1 MFFYKNIQMVE
12 KITDLN
18 LTFVT
23 PIWTSIIPKHREI
36 NEKMFIY
43 IKSLQKKDQS
53 GIKRSN
59 LLGWHSKDFDLELGQ
74 SRFFINSIS
83 PQLNSVLTDMGWDIK
98 KQEVK
103 ITGMWAVINKKN
115 SSNAMHIHSNNY
127 ISAAYYVKAP
137 KNCGDIVFY
146 DPRFAATY
154 RYPKISKTN
163 KLNSNIVSFQPK
175 EGMLVLFPS
184 YLQHSVSVNKTDKE
198 RIVISFNINLI

>member
-1 MFFYKNIQMVE
+1 MKE
-12 KITDLN
+12 KTTELK
-18 LTFVT
+18 LTFAT
-23 PIWTSIIPKHREI
+23 PIWTSIIPRHKGV
-36 NEKMFIY
+36 NEKMFTY
-43 IKSLQKKDQS
+43 IKSLQKKDQA
-53 GIKRSN
+53 GINRSN
-59 LLGWHSKDFDLELGQ
+59 FLGWHSKNFDLELEQ
-74 SRFFINSIS
+74 PRFFVNSIS

-127 ISAAYYVKAP
+127 ISSAYYVKAP
-137 KNCGDIVFY
+137 KNCGNIVFY

-154 RYPKISKTN
+154 RYPKISRTN

-184 YLQHSVSVNKTDKE
+184 YLQHSVNLNKSNKE
-198 RIVISFNINLI
+198 RVVISFNINLI

>member
-1 MFFYKNIQMVE
+1 MTE
-12 KITDLN
+12 LN
-18 LTFVT
+18 LTFAT
-23 PIWTSIIPKHREI
+23 PVWTSIIRKHEEI
-36 NEKMFIY
+36 NDTMFKY
-43 IKSLQKKDQS
+43 IKSLQKKDSS
-53 GIKRSN
+53 GVNRSN
-59 LLGWHSKDFDLELGQ
+59 LLGWHSGNFDLDLEQ
-74 SRFFINSIS
+74 PRFFVNSIS
-83 PQLNSVLTDMGWDIK
+83 AQLNSVFTDMGWDLK
-98 KQEVK
+98 NQKVK

-115 SSNAMHIHSNNY
+115 ASNSMHIHSNNY

-184 YLQHSVSVNKTDKE
+184 YLQHSVNLNKTNEE
-198 RIVISFNINLI
+198 RIVISFNINLT

>member
-1 MFFYKNIQMVE
+1 MFFKKNILMKE
-12 KITDLN
+12 KITELN
-18 LTFVT
+18 LTFAT
-23 PIWTSIIPKHREI
+23 PIWTSIISKHREI
-36 NEKMFIY
+36 NEKMFRY
-43 IKSLQKKDQS
+43 IKSLQKKDRS
-53 GIKRSN
+53 GINRSN
-59 LLGWHSKDFDLELGQ
+59 LLGWHSKDFDLELEQ
-74 SRFFINSIS
+74 PRFFVNSIS

-98 KQEVK
+98 NQEIK

-137 KNCGDIVFY
+137 VNCGDIVFY

-163 KLNSNIVSFQPK
+163 KLNSNMVSFQPK

-184 YLQHSVSVNKTDKE
+184 YLQHSVNVNKTDEE

>member
-1 MFFYKNIQMVE
+1 MVE

-18 LTFVT
+18 PTFVT
-23 PIWTSIIPKHREI
+23 PVWTSIIPRHKGV

-43 IKSLQKKDQS
+43 IKSLQKKDRA
-53 GIKRSN
+53 GINRSN
-59 LLGWHSKDFDLELGQ
+59 FLGWHSKNFDLELEQ
-74 SRFFINSIS
+74 PRFFVNSIS
-83 PQLNSVLTDMGWDIK
+83 PQLNSVLTDMGWNIK
-98 KQEVK
+98 NQEIK
-103 ITGMWAVINKKN
+103 ITGMWAIINKKN
-115 SSNAMHIHSNNY
+115 ASNSMHIHSNNY

-137 KNCGDIVFY
+137 INCGDIVFY

-184 YLQHSVSVNKTDKE
+184 YLQHSVNANKTDEE

>member
-1 MFFYKNIQMVE
+1 MFFKKNILMKE
-12 KITDLN
+12 KITELK
-18 LTFVT
+18 LAFGT
-23 PIWTSIIPKHREI
+23 PIWISIIPKHWEI
-36 NEKMFIY
+36 NEKMLKY
-43 IKSLQKKDQS
+43 IKSLQKKDRS
-53 GIKRSN
+53 GINRSN
-59 LLGWHSKDFDLELGQ
+59 LLGWHSKDFDLELEQ
-74 SRFFINSIS
+74 PRFFVNSIS

-137 KNCGDIVFY
+137 VNCGDIVFY

-184 YLQHSVSVNKTDKE
+184 YLQHSVNVNKTDEE

>member
-1 MFFYKNIQMVE
+1 MKE
-12 KITDLN
+12 KTTELK
-18 LTFVT
+18 LTFAT

-36 NEKMFIY
+36 NEKMFRY

-59 LLGWHSKDFDLELGQ
+59 LLGWHSKDFDLKSGQ

-137 KNCGDIVFY
+137 INCGDIVFY
-146 DPRFAATY
+146 DPKFAATY

-184 YLQHSVSVNKTDKE
+184 YLQHSVNVNKTDEE

>member
-1 MFFYKNIQMVE
+1 MLFYKNIQMVE

-18 LTFVT
+18 PTFVT
-23 PIWTSIIPKHREI
+23 PIWTSIIQRHKEV
-36 NEKMFIY
+36 NEKMFVY
-43 IKSLQKKDQS
+43 IKSLQKKDRS
-53 GIKRSN
+53 GINRSN
-59 LLGWHSKDFDLELGQ
+59 LLGWHSKNFDLELEQ
-74 SRFFINSIS
+74 PRFFINSIS
-83 PQLNSVLTDMGWDIK
+83 PQLGSVFTDMGWDTK
-98 KQEVK
+98 NQEVK
-103 ITGMWAVINKKN
+103 ITGMWAIINKKN
-115 SSNAMHIHSNNY
+115 ASNSMHIHSNNY

-154 RYPKISKTN
+154 RYPKISSTN

-184 YLQHSVSVNKTDKE
+184 YLQHSVNANKTNQE

>member
-1 MFFYKNIQMVE
+1 M
-12 KITDLN
+12 
-18 LTFVT
+18 
-23 PIWTSIIPKHREI
+23 
-36 NEKMFIY
+36 
-43 IKSLQKKDQS
+43 
-53 GIKRSN
+53 
-59 LLGWHSKDFDLELGQ
+59 
-74 SRFFINSIS
+74 
-83 PQLNSVLTDMGWDIK
+83 LTDIGWDIK

-137 KNCGDIVFY
+137 IDCGDIVFY
-146 DPRFAATY
+146 DPKFAATY

-184 YLQHSVSVNKTDKE
+184 YLQHSVNANKTNQE

>member
-1 MFFYKNIQMVE
+1 MFFKKNILMKE
-12 KITDLN
+12 KITELN
-18 LTFVT
+18 LTFAT
-23 PIWTSIIPKHREI
+23 PIWTSIIPKHAEI
-36 NEKMFIY
+36 NEKMFRY
-43 IKSLQKKDQS
+43 IKSLQKKDRS
-53 GIKRSN
+53 GINRSN
-59 LLGWHSKDFDLELGQ
+59 LLGWHSKNFDLELDKP
-74 SRFFINSIS
+74 RFFVNSIS

-103 ITGMWAVINKKN
+103 ITGMWAIINKKN

-127 ISAAYYVKAP
+127 ISAAYYIKAP

-184 YLQHSVSVNKTDKE
+184 YLQHSVNVNKTDEE

>member
-1 MFFYKNIQMVE
+1 MFLKKNILMQE

-18 LTFVT
+18 LTFAT
-23 PIWTSIIPKHREI
+23 PIWTSIISKHREI
-36 NEKMFIY
+36 NEKMFKY
-43 IKSLQKKDQS
+43 IKSLQKIDRS
-53 GIKRSN
+53 GINRSN
-59 LLGWHSKDFDLELGQ
+59 LLGWHSKDFDLELEQ
-74 SRFFINSIS
+74 PRFFVNSIS
-83 PQLNSVLTDMGWDIK
+83 PQLNSVLADMGWDIK
-98 KQEVK
+98 NQEIK

-137 KNCGDIVFY
+137 VNCGDIVFY

-163 KLNSNIVSFQPK
+163 KLNSNMVSFQPK

-184 YLQHSVSVNKTDKE
+184 YLQHSVNVNKTDKE

>member
-23 PIWTSIIPKHREI
+23 PIWTSIISRHKEV

-43 IKSLQKKDQS
+43 IKSLQKKDRS
-53 GIKRSN
+53 GINRSN
-59 LLGWHSKDFDLELGQ
+59 LLGWHSKNFDLELEQ
-74 SRFFINSIS
+74 PRFFINSIS

-98 KQEVK
+98 NQEVK
-103 ITGMWAVINKKN
+103 ITGMWAIINKKN

-127 ISAAYYVKAP
+127 ISASYYVKAP

-184 YLQHSVSVNKTDKE
+184 YLQHSVNVNKTDEE

>member
-1 MFFYKNIQMVE
+1 MFFKKNILMKE
-12 KITDLN
+12 KITELN
-18 LTFVT
+18 LTFAT
-23 PIWTSIIPKHREI
+23 PIWTSIIPKHLEI
-36 NEKMFIY
+36 NDKMFRY

-53 GIKRSN
+53 GINRSN
-59 LLGWHSKDFDLELGQ
+59 LLGWHSKDFDLELKQ
-74 SRFFINSIS
+74 PRFFVNSIS

-98 KQEVK
+98 NQEIK

-137 KNCGDIVFY
+137 VNCGDIVFY

-184 YLQHSVSVNKTDKE
+184 YLQHSVNVNKTDEE

>member
-1 MFFYKNIQMVE
+1 MFFKEKILMKE
-12 KITDLN
+12 KITELT
-18 LTFVT
+18 LTFST
-23 PIWTSIIPKHREI
+23 PIWTSIIPKHRKI
-36 NEKMFIY
+36 NEKMFTY
-43 IKSLQKKDQS
+43 IKSLQKKDRF
-53 GIKRSN
+53 GINRSN
-59 LLGWHSKDFDLELGQ
+59 LLGWHSKNFDLELEQ
-74 SRFFINSIS
+74 LRFFVNSIS

-98 KQEVK
+98 NQEVK
-103 ITGMWAVINKKN
+103 ITGMWAIINNKN

-137 KNCGDIVFY
+137 KNCGDLVFY

-163 KLNSNIVSFQPK
+163 KLNSNIVAFQPK

-184 YLQHSVSVNKTDKE
+184 YLQHSVNVSKTDEE

>member
-1 MFFYKNIQMVE
+1 MFCKKNILMKE
-12 KITDLN
+12 KITELN
-18 LTFVT
+18 LTFAT
-23 PIWTSIIPKHREI
+23 PIWTSIISKHREI
-36 NEKMFIY
+36 NEKMFRY
-43 IKSLQKKDQS
+43 IKSLQKKDRS
-53 GIKRSN
+53 GINRSN
-59 LLGWHSKDFDLELGQ
+59 LLGWHSKDFDLELEQ
-74 SRFFINSIS
+74 PRFFVNSIS

-127 ISAAYYVKAP
+127 ISAAYYIKAP

-184 YLQHSVSVNKTDKE
+184 YLQHSVNVNKTDEE

>member
-1 MFFYKNIQMVE
+1 MFFKKNILMTE
-12 KITDLN
+12 KITELS
-18 LTFVT
+18 LAFST
-23 PIWTSIIPKHREI
+23 PIWTSVIPKHTEL
-36 NEKMFIY
+36 NERMFKY
-43 IKSLQKKDQS
+43 IKFLQKEDQS

-59 LLGWHSKDFDLELGQ
+59 FLGWLSKDFDLELEEP
-74 SRFFINSIS
+74 RFFVNSIA

-103 ITGMWAVINKKN
+103 ITGMWAIINKKN
-115 SSNAMHIHSNNY
+115 SSNAIHIHSNNY

-137 KNCGDIVFY
+137 INCGDIVFY
-146 DPRFAATY
+146 DPRSAATY

-163 KLNSNIVSFQPK
+163 KLNSNMVSFQPK

-184 YLQHSVSVNKTDKE
+184 YLQHSVNVNKTDAE